1 MKPSSAKAK
10 GRETENLAADFAAL
24 CTSWPIERRRTNGPK
39 DRGDLAGFPTWLAV
53 EVKSSI
59 GELDK
64 GMDQAMTEAVNA
76 EAQYPLLVCRRKRS
90 DVARWYA
97 GMPYLQMLQLIM
109 ELDGYKGEANT

>member
-24 CTSWPIERRRTNGPK
+24 VTGRPIERRRTNGPK

-53 EVKSSI
+53 EVKSSMS
-59 GELDK
+59 ELDK
-64 GMDQAMTEAVNA
+64 GMDQAMVEALNA
-76 EAQYPLLVCRRKRS
+76 DAQYPLLVARRKRS

-109 ELDGYKGEANT
+109 ELEAHKGEA

>member
-1 MKPSSAKAK
+1 VKPSSAKAK

-24 CTSWPIERRRTNGPK
+24 VTGRPIERRRTNGPK

-53 EVKSSI
+53 EVKSSMS
-59 GELDK
+59 ELDK
-64 GMDQAMTEAVNA
+64 GMDQAMVEALNA
-76 EAQYPLLVCRRKRS
+76 DAQYPLLVARRKRS

-109 ELDGYKGEANT
+109 ELEAHKGEA